1 MPKLCVVFP
10 GRHYSCDRSLLYY
23 PSKIRRDKSYQIV
36 RLEYNEP
43 FEVVIEP
50 PFEDFKRESLEYIE
64 SHLEKIDFDSY
75 ESVIFLTDSI
85 GGTFAG
91 RYRENHHRD
100 KVKIIFI
107 SPLSSANPYFLP
119 RDLILSSDNDPL
131 FPNAREAL
139 IHFGQSYIFP
149 YRSHD
154 FEVKDNSRYN
164 LSTRTNAVNI
174 IEKYISALEQTGD
187 KTNE

>member
-64 SHLEKIDFDSY
+64 SHLEKSDFDSY
-75 ESVIFLTDSI
+75 ESGILLTGSL
-85 GGTFAG
+85 GGTFDGSA
-91 RYRENHHRD
+91 RENQHRD
-100 KVKIIFI
+100 
-107 SPLSSANPYFLP
+107 
-119 RDLILSSDNDPL
+119 R
-131 FPNAREAL
+131 
-139 IHFGQSYIFP
+139 
-149 YRSHD
+149 
-154 FEVKDNSRYN
+154 
-164 LSTRTNAVNI
+164 
-174 IEKYISALEQTGD
+174 
-187 KTNE
+187 

>member
-1 MPKLCVVFP
+1 MSKLCVVFP

-23 PSKIRRDKSYQIV
+23 PSKIRRDKGYKVI

-50 PFEDFKRESLEYIE
+50 PFEDFRHHCLSYIDE
-64 SHLEKIDFDSY
+64 HLSRVRFDQY
-75 ESVIFLTDSI
+75 EEVIFLTDSI

-91 RYRENHHRD
+91 RYRDSHGLSNT
-100 KVKIIFI
+100 KIIFI
-107 SPLSSANPYFLP
+107 SPLSDAVSYFTQS
-119 RDLILSSDNDPL
+119 DLILSSDNDAS
-131 FPNAREAL
+131 FPNAKEAL
-139 IHFGQSYIFP
+139 INFGQSYIFP

-154 FEVKDNSRYN
+154 FEVSSNSRYN

-174 IEKYISALEQTGD
+174 VEKYINSLEKSGD
-187 KTNE
+187 KVNE